1 MENRGEE
8 KDLAQMNVHRD
19 GERWV
24 RFAKCFYM
32 KGGIYQEGINWREY
46 ARAGSELHKAE
57 AGEGEMEDGDNMAGI

>member
-1 MENRGEE
+1 MRYRGRAANAFPKLLIIEMVEVENRGEE

-32 KGGIYQEGINWREY
+32 KGEIYQEGIN
-46 ARAGSELHKAE
+46 
-57 AGEGEMEDGDNMAGI
+57 